1 MPKKLE
7 KLLRKQANKK
17 GLSGKDLERYVHGAM
32 INRGWKLRK
41 GRRNKVAKI

>member
-17 GLSGKDLERYVHGAM
+17 GLSGKDLARYVYGAM
-32 INRGWKLRK
+32 RNQGWKPGVKRRK
-41 GRRNKVAKI
+41 QVAKI

>member
-17 GLSGKDLERYVHGAM
+17 GLSGRDLTRYVYGAL
-32 INRGWKLRK
+32 RKTGWKPRK
-41 GRRNKVAKI
+41 RGSKKVAKI